1 MRSQEIMLKMFLP
14 GLAHSRIFES
24 VWSNLNSEPVG
35 HTDVIFQ
42 CQNGTVAAHKIVL
55 ASASKFA
62 LNLLTESSDERAT
75 EIFVPDYTILTIKQF
90 LKLVYTGSVFVP
102 SKEDL
107 KNLVTFGKNQLVYS
121 CDVEITVPP
130 GLQIMQSTIQRKGTN
145 MAQKSSKPETKLNVV
160 KHSSTT
166 DQSNAR
172 EKGNSVTNK
181 TFVNNI
187 RVKEES
193 VDNPVCEIDLT
204 ASDFSCR
211 LTVPM
216 PIASPIQGTKSIHIT
231 STAKQHSGN
240 SFPKFEPTFK
250 RKCDSPNKRLSKK
263 TKIEREVGNERRNN
277 NEKVKLKNSVSWPIH
292 TTVYKDVEVL
302 LSQQKMYLQ
311 PGVARISGQSKNL
324 SKPKTQI
331 SETPAR
337 TQQKYLPKKCS
348 SQPKTLERLKF
359 EVKNV
364 LQSAQDE
371 TVQKPGK
378 KRFLTQA
385 KPSQAKPWVAK
396 KKKPKYPILKKLT
409 HKFKCPECKRSFTS
423 PKIAINV
430 SKIFIFSFHKIYSQF
445 VT

>member
-1 MRSQEIMLKMFLP
+1 MSLP

-42 CQNGTVAAHKIVL
+42 CLNGTVTAHKIVL

-62 LNLLTESSDERAT
+62 LNLLTETGDDRVT
-75 EIFVPDYTILTIKQF
+75 EILVPDYTILTIKQF
-90 LKLVYTGSVFVP
+90 LKLVYTGYVFVP

-107 KNLVTFGKNQLVYS
+107 KNLVHFGKNQLVYS

-130 GLQIMQSTIQRKGTN
+130 GMQATLQTKGTT
-145 MAQKSSKPETKLNVV
+145 MAQKSSKPETKPPNVV

-166 DQSNAR
+166 DLSSAR
-172 EKGNSVTNK
+172 EKGNKTFLNENSVTNK

-204 ASDFSCR
+204 ASDFSNSSYS
-211 LTVPM
+211 LTVPLSTV
-216 PIASPIQGTKSIHIT
+216 SPIQDPKSIHIT

-263 TKIEREVGNERRNN
+263 TKIEREVGNERRNKT
-277 NEKVKLKNSVSWPIH
+277 EKVKLKNLVSLPIH

-348 SQPKTLERLKF
+348 TQPKTLERLKF

-430 SKIFIFSFHKIYSQF
+430 S
-445 VT
+445 